1 MKLSSLKRRKTYYIK
16 REFSLSFLN
25 TYTLKWT
32 LTLYAWLLRL
42 NNALIIIPL
51 VWPNYDAAAAQFSSS
66 KIKQKNIHSNVG
78 WWWRRRRWK
87 FYLTL
92 FESFN
97 YDFSCLNNSELHIFY
112 WDWFSHKYDKILTYS
127 NKVDLKTKK
136 HPILYMHHCLTF
148 LKKC

>member
-1 MKLSSLKRRKTYYIK
+1 MRRMKNWELLTKKIISQSEVVFPKKKENILYKTWIL
-16 REFSLSFLN
+16 SLSFLN
-25 TYTLKWT
+25 TQTLKWT

-92 FESFN
+92 FESYN
-97 YDFSCLNNSELHIFY
+97 FSCSNNLELHVF
-112 WDWFSHKYDKILTYS
+112 TET
-127 NKVDLKTKK
+127 DLVTNTTK
-136 HPILYMHHCLTF
+136 F
-148 LKKC
+148 